1 MKIRY
6 KNEGKDTKRRSITRK
21 RKNTTGIPDFEIDSI
36 ARAMIPAIQKLFESE
51 KIQKEFEKWK
61 AARQKSQLNTTKIT
75 SKSDEING
83 NPL

>member
-1 MKIRY
+1 MEIRY

-51 KIQKEFEKWK
+51 EIQKEFDKWK
-61 AARQKSQLNTTKIT
+61 AERQKSQLNTTKNI